1 MIAGLAID
9 RAQDRQLVGDGCLKG
24 KMFGK
29 ANPGNGGGNALK
41 RPTNLG
47 RGVRLGVPHVQMAWP
62 TGKPKE
68 QDGFLFLEELIG
80 EAPAMLVKG
89 SAAKGSA
96 AKEE

>member
-47 RGVRLGVPHVQMAWP
+47 RGVRLGIPHVQMAWP

-68 QDGFLFLEELIG
+68 QDGFFVFGGNLWG
-80 EAPAMLVKG
+80 GAGHARKG
-89 SAAKGSA
+89 
-96 AKEE
+96 